1 MLMRAAIQPACRMP
15 IRKGLWWNRSNGGA
29 TGYIPIEFGRL
40 GCCVYGDIHKIL
52 WGGVGG
58 HGVGIYYFSS
68 CVLYYFL

>member
-40 GCCVYGDIHKIL
+40 GCCVYGDIHKIY
-52 WGGVGG
+52 GGASAAMVS
-58 HGVGIYYFSS
+58 VSTTTTSRVVCCI
-68 CVLYYFL
+68 L